1 MVRQAALEAAAPG
14 RIGIGVQ
21 PASGEILVQ
30 RAVHVL
36 SQDHSAV
43 VDAVFAQEAERNA
56 IRDAACRLNV
66 RFAGLFLVAELATRQ
81 SRVGHRQRDASDAT
95 PEIAGLQ
102 EKYDVGK
109 IDWAVIDASG
119 TSERTLQLCRIAV
132 DEPRA

>member
-21 PASGEILVQ
+21 PASGEILVP

-36 SQDHSAV
+36 SQD
-43 VDAVFAQEAERNA
+43 
-56 IRDAACRLNV
+56 
-66 RFAGLFLVAELATRQ
+66 GLFLVADLATKQ
-81 SRVGHRQRDASDAT
+81 NRVGHRQRDASDAT
-95 PEIAGLQ
+95 PEIAALQ
-102 EKYDVGK
+102 EKYDVGN